1 MAKYSTKFKLDVVKH
16 HLSKGHGSRKTGHF
30 FDIDESI
37 VRKWVDTYKCHGLQG
52 LKKSYSQYTSEF
64 KLSVLKAIS
73 SGDFSVRHAC
83 AHFNIPAQSTIQAW
97 QRLYNDGGIDA
108 LTSRPRGRPKRMST
122 PTKPYQPSDKPAEEL
137 TPEELLLE
145 VQYRRAE
152 VAYLKKLDALIQAKK
167 SAPKTKR

>member
-1 MAKYSTKFKLDVVKH
+1 MAKYSTEFKLEVVKH

-37 VRKWVDTYKCHGLQG
+37 VRKWVDAYKCHGLRG
-52 LKKSYSQYTSEF
+52 LKKPYSRYTTKF
-64 KLSVLKAIS
+64 KLSVLKAIA
-73 SGDFSVRHAC
+73 SGDYSARRAC
-83 AHFNIPAQSTIQAW
+83 AHFNIPARRTIQIW
-97 QRLYNDGGIDA
+97 QRLYNEGGIDA

-122 PTKPYQPSDKPAEEL
+122 PSKPYQPSDKPAEEM

-152 VAYLKKLDALIQAKK
+152 VAYLKKLEALIQAKK

>member
-1 MAKYSTKFKLDVVKH
+1 M
-16 HLSKGHGSRKTGHF
+16 
-30 FDIDESI
+30 
-37 VRKWVDTYKCHGLQG
+37 WVDTYKCHGPQG
-52 LKKSYSQYTSEF
+52 LKKAYSQYTTEF

-83 AHFNIPAQSTIQAW
+83 AHFNIPAQSTILTW
-97 QRLYNDGGIDA
+97 QRLYNEGGIDA
-108 LTSRPRGRPKRMST
+108 LNSRPRGRPKRMST
-122 PTKPYQPSDKPAEEL
+122 PTKPYQPSNKPVEEL

-167 SAPKTKR
+167 PAPKTKR

>member
-1 MAKYSTKFKLDVVKH
+1 MAKYSREFKLEVVKH
-16 HLSKGHGSRKTGHF
+16 HLSKQHGSRKTGHF

-37 VRKWVDTYKCHGLQG
+37 VRNWVEVYKCHGLSG
-52 LKKSYSQYTSEF
+52 LKKPYAPYTTEF

-73 SGDFSVRHAC
+73 SGDFSARHAC
-83 AHFNIPAQSTIQAW
+83 AHFNIPARSTILTW
-97 QRLYNDGGIDA
+97 QRLYNEGGIDA
-108 LTSRPRGRPKRMST
+108 LTRKPRGRPKRMST

-167 SAPKTKR
+167 PAPKTER

>member
-1 MAKYSTKFKLDVVKH
+1 MAKYSTEFKLEVVKH

-37 VRKWVDTYKCHGLQG
+37 VRKWVEAYKCHGLRG
-52 LKKSYSQYTSEF
+52 LKKPYSTYTAEF

-73 SGDFSVRHAC
+73 SGDFSARHAC
-83 AHFNIPAQSTIQAW
+83 AHFNIPARRTIQNW
-97 QRLYNDGGIDA
+97 QRLYNEGGIEA
-108 LTSRPRGRPKRMST
+108 LTNRPRGRPKRMST
-122 PTKPYQPSDKPAEEL
+122 PTKPYQPSNKPVEEL
-137 TPEELLLE
+137 TPEELILE

-167 SAPKTKR
+167 SAPKTKH

>member
-1 MAKYSTKFKLDVVKH
+1 MAKYSTEFKLEVVKF
-16 HLSKGHGSRKTGHF
+16 HLSKKAGSRMTGQF
-30 FDIDESI
+30 FGIDEAI
-37 VRKWVDTYKCHGLQG
+37 VRKWVDAYICHGLLG
-52 LKKSYSQYTSEF
+52 LKKPYSPYTTEF

-83 AHFNIPAQSTIQAW
+83 AHFNIPAQSTILTW
-97 QRLYNDGGIDA
+97 QRLYNEGGIDA
-108 LTSRPRGRPKRMST
+108 LNRLRGRPKPMST
-122 PTKPYQPSDKPAEEL
+122 PTKPYQPSNKPVEEL
-137 TPEELLLE
+137 TPEELILE